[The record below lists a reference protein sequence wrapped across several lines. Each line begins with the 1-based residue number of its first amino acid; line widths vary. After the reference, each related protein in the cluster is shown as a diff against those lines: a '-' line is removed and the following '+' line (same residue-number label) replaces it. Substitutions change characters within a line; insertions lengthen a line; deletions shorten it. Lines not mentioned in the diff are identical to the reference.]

1 MSKTSRVSASEP
13 NVFSQIGRYSPIVER
28 PWLRWPDNARLALWI
43 VPNIEYYQIQP
54 PVQKF
59 DPWPRCPH
67 PDIMNYGVR
76 DFGNRVGF
84 WRLIEV
90 LDRHKVRA
98 TLSLNIACYENFP
111 EIMEACESRGFDV
124 MCHGLYNTDF
134 MFDRDE
140 AEERAYI
147 AECQSTFRRLTGRD
161 FTGWFSPVASAT
173 AITTE
178 LVAEARIRY
187 TADFFHDDQ
196 PFPVQVRSGRLLT
209 LPYSMDVN
217 EGWNLRLNIEAE
229 EFVLSAKDQFDRLY
243 AEGAEIP
250 RVMSLALH
258 PYVFGQPHRV
268 AHLDRLL
275 GYMLSHSGVWQATG
289 IQIADW
295 FDAECLPGL
304 EAQFGPTTTSE
315 AMAGR

>member
-1 MSKTSRVSASEP
+1 MSKPPTEP
-13 NVFSQIGRYSPIVER
+13 QPARSVFSQIGTYSPIVDR
-28 PWLRWPDNARLALWI
+28 PRIDWPDNARLALWI
-43 VPNIEYYQIQP
+43 VPNIEYYQMQP
-54 PVQKF
+54 PVGRF
-59 DPWPRCPH
+59 DAWPRCPH
-67 PDIMNYGVR
+67 PDIMSYGVR

-84 WRLIEV
+84 WRLMDV

-111 EIMEACESRGFDV
+111 DIMELCEKRGYDV

-134 MFDRDE
+134 MFDRSED
-140 AEERAYI
+140 EERAYI
-147 AECQSTFRRLTGRD
+147 SECVTTFRRLTGRD

-173 AITTE
+173 LATSDV
-178 LVAEARIRY
+178 VAEAGIRY

-196 PFPVQVRSGRLLT
+196 PFPIQVRSGRLLS

-229 EFVLSAKDQFDRLY
+229 EFVLSARDQFDRLY
-243 AEGAEIP
+243 AESADIP

-258 PYVFGQPHRV
+258 PYVFGQPHRI
-268 AHLDRLL
+268 AHLDALL

-289 IQIADW
+289 AEIADW
-295 FDAECLPGL
+295 FNANCLTAL
-304 EAQFGPTTTSE
+304 EARLASPGTQATAERT
-315 AMAGR
+315 

>member
-1 MSKTSRVSASEP
+1 MPSSRSIY
-13 NVFSQIGRYSPIVER
+13 SQIGPYSAIVDR
-28 PWLRWPDNARLALWI
+28 PWMRLPDDARLALWI
-43 VPNIEYYQIQP
+43 VPNIEYYQMLP
-54 PVQKF
+54 PPGNF
-59 DPWPRCPH
+59 DAWSRCPH

-84 WRLIEV
+84 WRLLEV

-111 EIMEACESRGFDV
+111 QIMEACEQRQYDV
-124 MCHGLYNTDF
+124 MCHGMYNTDF
-134 MFDRDE
+134 LFDHSE
-140 AEERAYI
+140 EGERAYI
-147 AECQSTFRRLTGRD
+147 VECQHSFRRLTGRD

-173 AITTE
+173 LATSD
-178 LVAEARIRY
+178 LVAEAGLRY

-196 PFPVQVRSGRLLT
+196 PFPIQVRSGTLLS

-229 EFVLSAKDQFDRLY
+229 EFALSARDQFDRLY
-243 AEGAEIP
+243 QEGAQIP

-258 PYVFGQPHRV
+258 PYVFGQPHRI

-275 GYMLSHSGVWQATG
+275 GYMLAHEGVWQATG
-289 IQIADW
+289 LEIADW
-295 FDAECLPGL
+295 FTTNCLPAL
-304 EAQFGPTTTSE
+304 TRSLADSTLRAPQ
-315 AMAGR
+315 GRA

>member
-1 MSKTSRVSASEP
+1 MPSDRTIYT
-13 NVFSQIGRYSPIVER
+13 QIGPYSPIVDR
-28 PWLRWPDNARLALWI
+28 PWMRLPDGARLALWI
-43 VPNIEYYQIQP
+43 VPNIEYYQLMP
-54 PVQKF
+54 PKGTF

-98 TLSLNIACYENFP
+98 TLSLNIACYESFP
-111 EIMEACESRGFDV
+111 EIRDACETRGYDV
-124 MCHGLYNTDF
+124 MSHGLCNTDF
-134 MFDRDE
+134 MFDRSED
-140 AEERAYI
+140 EERAYI
-147 AECQSTFRRLTGRD
+147 AQCQETFRRLTGRD
-161 FTGWFSPVASAT
+161 ISGWFSPVASAT
-173 AITTE
+173 LTTSD
-178 LVAEARIRY
+178 LVAEAGIRY

-196 PFPVQVRSGRLLT
+196 PFPIRVRGGTLLS

-243 AEGAEIP
+243 QEGAESP

-258 PYVFGQPHRV
+258 PYVFGQPHRI

-275 GYMLSHSGVWQATG
+275 GYMLSHEGVWQATG
-289 IQIADW
+289 IEIADW
-295 FDAECLPGL
+295 FTAHCLAEL
-304 EAQFGPTTTSE
+304 EQTLA
-315 AMAGR
+315 AAGTALA